1 MAMKPE
7 QRLGRFQCLQI
18 MKNPVL
24 KLPVRENVFGSQPNP
39 VPVTRQLPRNH
50 LSLPAREDVLG
61 TQRDRWDRLVVVVG
75 GVTSTQG
82 ARESRVQGEEPET
95 WPFKATTH
103 TEVLDLY
110 VGWCWQLEHL
120 KYSLEKGPCWKAGC
134 SVELPVR
141 FGGGWAET
149 YIRKDATR
157 RPSTLCHYVPSIWR
171 RYLYTK
177 GVTGSR

>member
-7 QRLGRFQCLQI
+7 HRLGRFQCLQI

-82 ARESRVQGEEPET
+82 ARESRAQGEGPET
-95 WPFKATTH
+95 
-103 TEVLDLY
+103 
-110 VGWCWQLEHL
+110 
-120 KYSLEKGPCWKAGC
+120 
-134 SVELPVR
+134 
-141 FGGGWAET
+141 
-149 YIRKDATR
+149 
-157 RPSTLCHYVPSIWR
+157 
-171 RYLYTK
+171 
-177 GVTGSR
+177 

>member
-39 VPVTRQLPRNH
+39 IPVTRQLPRNH

-75 GVTSTQG
+75 GVTTTQG
-82 ARESRVQGEEPET
+82 TWESHVQGKEPET
-95 WPFKATTH
+95 
-103 TEVLDLY
+103 
-110 VGWCWQLEHL
+110 
-120 KYSLEKGPCWKAGC
+120 
-134 SVELPVR
+134 
-141 FGGGWAET
+141 
-149 YIRKDATR
+149 
-157 RPSTLCHYVPSIWR
+157 
-171 RYLYTK
+171 
-177 GVTGSR
+177 